1 MYNTVI
7 LILAL
12 FIYSASWSQQDSTYY
27 YFNQTTPDELIKT
40 KIENTND
47 PVLKNYFQLVYF
59 SKKRNADSMAHY
71 FEKIK
76 IQKKLPANLTPK
88 LLYFKAYYNRI
99 LDNDSLA
106 FAYHQKAYL
115 DAKKNKDTLTILNSL
130 SGLSQSWDYKE
141 DNHYRLDYLEK
152 LKNAAVK
159 YNNQSFNIIYNY
171 LQGNYYL
178 FRENNDAALKSYK
191 KVLAYNFSSRD
202 SILLLATYGNIG
214 ALYETNIEN
223 SDSAI
228 YYYNQKL
235 KLIETNP
242 SFGSPENY
250 LNVYN
255 NLGRAYASKKDYE
268 KARLNL
274 IKAASYNTTKNKVF
288 NELMIDENLA
298 EVNAGLGYFE
308 EGFYN
313 LKNVIKLADS
323 LKEKEH
329 QESIAN
335 IIENYDNDTL
345 KSNLKQ
351 KEIQQRNLW
360 IGASAL
366 VVVLSLISYLVFK
379 NTKRKQYIAE
389 QQREIEI
396 QKTEKI
402 LKEQELTTI
411 DAMIA
416 GQEKERE
423 RMASD
428 LHDSVGAT
436 LAAVKLQ
443 FGHLKNN
450 KGKLQNEDELF
461 EKTSMLLDEAYT
473 EIRAMAHLKNS
484 GVIAKNGLLPAVEKL
499 AKNASAT
506 TALTIEVQDFGLDE
520 RLENSMEIAVFRIIQ
535 ELVTNIIKHSKASEA
550 SISIT
555 QHTDLLSIIVE
566 DNGQGFNPKLI
577 HEKEGMGLS
586 NIERRVEHIE
596 GSMEVDSTKGRGTTI
611 LIDIP
616 I

>member
-1 MYNTVI
+1 MYNKIIVI
-7 LILAL
+7 ISVL
-12 FIYSASWSQQDSTYY
+12 FLSTSWSQVDSTYY
-27 YFNQTTPDELIKT
+27 YFDQTTPEQLIQT
-40 KIENTND
+40 KIEKTKD
-47 PVLKNYFQLVYF
+47 PVLKSYFQLVYY
-59 SKKRNADSMAHY
+59 SKKRNPDSMAHY
-71 FEKIK
+71 FKKVEV
-76 IQKKLPANLTPK
+76 QKSLPTNLFPRF
-88 LLYFKAYYNRI
+88 LYFKAYYYRI

-106 FAYHQKAYL
+106 FAYHQKAFL
-115 DAKKNKDTLTILNSL
+115 EAKKSEDTLTILNSL

-141 DNHYRLDYLEK
+141 GNHYRLDYLQK
-152 LKNAAVK
+152 LEEAAKK

-178 FRENNDAALKSYK
+178 FRDANDAALKSYK
-191 KVLAYNFSSRD
+191 KVLAYNFSPRD
-202 SILLLATYGNIG
+202 SILLLSTYGNIG

-228 YYYNQKL
+228 YYYNEKL
-235 KLIETNP
+235 KIIETNQ
-242 SFGSPENY
+242 SFGTPDQY

-255 NLGRAYASKKDYE
+255 NLGRAYATKKDYE

-274 IKAASYNTTKNKVF
+274 IKAATYNTTKNKVF

-313 LKNVIKLADS
+313 LKNVIKLSDS

-345 KSNLKQ
+345 KSHLKQ
-351 KEIQQRNLW
+351 NEIQRRNLW
-360 IGASAL
+360 IGASLL

-379 NTKRKQYIAE
+379 NAKRKQYIAE

-436 LAAVKLQ
+436 LAAAKLQ
-443 FGHLKNN
+443 FNYLKNN
-450 KGKLQNEDELF
+450 KGKLKNEDELF
-461 EKTSMLLDEAYT
+461 EKTSVLLDDAYT

-499 AKNASAT
+499 AKNVSAT
-506 TALTIEVQDFGLDE
+506 SALTIEVQDFGLDE
-520 RLENSMEIAVFRIIQ
+520 RLENSMEITVFRIIQ

-566 DNGQGFNPKLI
+566 DNGQGFNPKSI
-577 HEKEGMGLS
+577 HEKDGMGLA
-586 NIERRVEHIE
+586 NIERRVEHLE
-596 GSMEVDSTKGRGTTI
+596 GSIEVDSTKGKGTTV